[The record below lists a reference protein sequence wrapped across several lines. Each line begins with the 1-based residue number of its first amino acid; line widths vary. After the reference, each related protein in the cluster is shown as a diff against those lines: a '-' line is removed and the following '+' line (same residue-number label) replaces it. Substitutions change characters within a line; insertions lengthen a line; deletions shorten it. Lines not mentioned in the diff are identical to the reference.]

1 MGRTARRP
9 LARVLADMAD
19 RHRGAV
25 QLTALAVLIVG
36 GAGWHWHTWLPL
48 VFLAG
53 ALAAEAGR
61 LAAEAWGWQRAGGKA
76 ELRRLRR
83 HGGPATMRELHRHLS
98 LRAARRAARAAR
110 PSLAGLRLAAVP
122 AHQAG
127 IALGTARRSAR

>member
-1 MGRTARRP
+1 MTRTARRP
-9 LARVLADMAD
+9 LARVIGDVAD

-25 QLTALAVLIVG
+25 RLVVLAVVAAG
-36 GAGWHWHTWLPL
+36 GAAWHWHTWLPL

-53 ALAAEAGR
+53 ALTAEGGR

-110 PSLAGLRLAAVP
+110 PSLAALRLAAIP